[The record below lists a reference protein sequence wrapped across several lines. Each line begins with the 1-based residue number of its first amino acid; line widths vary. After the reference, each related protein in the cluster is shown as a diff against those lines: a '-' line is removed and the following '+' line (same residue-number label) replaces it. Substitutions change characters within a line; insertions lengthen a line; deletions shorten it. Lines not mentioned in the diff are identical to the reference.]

1 MADGSNSVLVA
12 VRCRPPNSKERAH
25 GAADSPLEV
34 MRDRVVLKASDF
46 SDKDIENP
54 IWEEKE
60 FGYDHVFDDSFT
72 QERVYDAIGEP
83 LLKNAMNAYN
93 GCVFAYGQ
101 TGSGKTHS
109 MVGDAKSEAGRG
121 VQPRACMRLFELLA
135 EKQKENTSFQ
145 ATVLATYMEIYNEKI
160 FDLLCGAESSKDELN
175 VRLHPT
181 LGPIVANLK
190 ECPIQNY
197 SDAAELFDFG
207 AKRRAVG
214 ATQMNETSS
223 RSHAIFTVQIRTSV
237 KVSGGT
243 TESQAK
249 VHFVDLAG
257 SERQKKTQASGTRL
271 KEGIGINQSL
281 STLSRV
287 ISDLSNGKGLPP
299 FRESKLTLLLKD
311 ALMGNSRTA
320 LLACISTARYNL
332 AETIS
337 TLEFAA
343 RCKLVKTQARKN
355 EESRADVIQKLTAEK
370 EALESQ
376 LQSEMSR
383 SDELCAQLQLELE
396 KAEQAEKGAQEAIS
410 AKREIEGKLHAV
422 ELEHASLAKA
432 LEEKSAQGQS
442 AQHDGE
448 VLRRRRNSEQERD
461 RLAEQLAELEQRT
474 QHEISELEERERT
487 SQELRNKLEEEL
499 QARKEREQTFQ
510 QQIEDLKAHQES
522 WAVDPQSIQV
532 RREEQQRHREAELQR
547 LGMHAAG
554 IDPKDVA
561 CAPRL
566 MNLHPDP
573 ALKGCLVYYL
583 PTGESVIGSDEERC
597 RVRLAG
603 AGISAEVCVISNV
616 DNMKLSVKR
625 ISEQC
630 LVRINGVLVEMA
642 GRVLADGD
650 RLAVGRAA
658 IFKVHIP
665 NSPQD
670 GGTGHGALEFEAAME
685 EIEACVQVDPLWE
698 NGLRK
703 AMQLVRSDY
712 GDEDAKTLL
721 ALAKRASEII
731 GTAND
736 YLEQTAPS
744 RRGDVE
750 IFEMS
755 IMFDAW
761 GLPAVCV
768 VARARSPES
777 AEDVS
782 LWSLD
787 KFCEESDK
795 PSSRGTKGPTEI
807 VGIWE
812 LQRFEEEYLPLL
824 QERMAEA
831 YHKPWAQIESEDEV
845 DKVTI
850 YTIRVTRDSSD
861 SVRKKKYNDFLEFD
875 KLLRSKPDLRE
886 VLSAM
891 PPLPKT
897 GVLGVR
903 HALGFKNY
911 SKDRREGLQTYID
924 FLMDNLNI
932 RQLEGFL

>member
-1 MADGSNSVLVA
+1 M
-12 VRCRPPNSKERAH
+12 P
-25 GAADSPLEV
+25 
-34 MRDRVVLKASDF
+34 DRVLLKASDWG
-46 SDKDIENP
+46 DKDIEHH
-54 IWEEKE
+54 WEQKE

-72 QERVYDAIGEP
+72 QERVYDTIGEP

-109 MVGDAKSEAGRG
+109 MVGDATSEAGRG
-121 VQPRACMRLFELLA
+121 IQPRACMRLFELLA

-160 FDLLCGAESSKDELN
+160 FDLLSGGESSKDELN

-237 KVSGGT
+237 KVSGVT

-287 ISDLSNGKGLPP
+287 ISDLSTGKGLPP

-311 ALMGNSRTA
+311 ALSGNSRTA

-370 EALESQ
+370 EAIESQ
-376 LQSEMSR
+376 LQLERTR
-383 SDELCAQLQLELE
+383 SDELCTRLQLELE
-396 KAEQAEKGAQEAIS
+396 KAEHAEKGAEEAIS
-410 AKREIEGKLHAV
+410 AKREIEGKLEEL

-432 LEEKSAQGQS
+432 LEEKSAQDLES
-442 AQHDGE
+442 RRADEAAEEGE
-448 VLRRRRNSEQERD
+448 AARRRNSLQERD
-461 RLAEQLAELEQRT
+461 RLAEQLAALEERK
-474 QHEISELEERERT
+474 QHEISELEERER
-487 SQELRNKLEEEL
+487 SSRELRNKLEVEL
-499 QARKEREQTFQ
+499 QAQKEREQTFQ
-510 QQIEDLKAHQES
+510 QQMEDLKALQES
-522 WAVDPQSIQV
+522 WAVDQQSIQA
-532 RREEQQRHREAELQR
+532 RREEQHQHREAELQR

-554 IDPKDVA
+554 IDPKDLA

-597 RVRLAG
+597 RVRLTG

-616 DNMKLSVKR
+616 GNVKLSVKP
-625 ISEQC
+625 INENC

-642 GRVLADGD
+642 GNVLADGD

-658 IFKVHIP
+658 IFKVHVP

-670 GGTGHGALEFEAAME
+670 GGEGHGALDFEAAME

-712 GDEDAKTLL
+712 GDDAAKTLL
-721 ALAKRASEII
+721 AKAKRASEII

-744 RRGDVE
+744 RRVDVE

-768 VARARSPES
+768 VARARRSPES
-777 AEDVS
+777 EDIS

-787 KFCEESDK
+787 KFCEESAPSAK
-795 PSSRGTKGPTEI
+795 PSARQRKQGPTEI

-831 YHKPWAQIESEDEV
+831 YHKPWAKVESEEEV
-845 DKVTI
+845 ASVTY
-850 YTIRVTRDSSD
+850 YTIKVTRDSSD
-861 SVRKKKYNDFLEFD
+861 IVHKKRYNDFLEFD
-875 KLLRSKPDLRE
+875 KLVRSKSALRE

-891 PPLPKT
+891 PQLPNT
-897 GVLGVR
+897 GVFGVR
-903 HALGFKNY
+903 HALGLGDFNKR
-911 SKDRREGLQTYID
+911 RREGLQTYID
-924 FLMDNLNI
+924 FLMDNLSI